1 MQTQAGNPV
10 LLENASSR
18 EGQPTATDPI
28 CLDQT
33 AKLLQEH
40 GLATPAEL
48 NQLRE
53 NGLAPAQGPRS
64 WDPLEFLAALRVPDP
79 ELRSLEVERLGRALS
94 QVMGQQLAL
103 VPFASRLPTPSAFY
117 DLNES
122 LLAECKRMMTPVL
135 YAEESEVIGV
145 GSINPVA
152 LRITAQIIM
161 HTLGEKTGT
170 TPIVSRILLHHDGWR
185 SLCQQQFGI

>member
-1 MQTQAGNPV
+1 MQTQAGNTVV
-10 LLENASSR
+10 LESASFP
-18 EGQPTATDPI
+18 GGTPTATDPV

-33 AKLLQEH
+33 TKLLQEH

-48 NQLRE
+48 HQLRE
-53 NGLAPAQGPRS
+53 HGLAPPQGPR
-64 WDPLEFLAALRVPDP
+64 P
-79 ELRSLEVERLGRALS
+79 
-94 QVMGQQLAL
+94 
-103 VPFASRLPTPSAFY
+103 PTPSAFY

-161 HTLGEKTGT
+161 HTLAERTGT
-170 TPIVSRILLHHDGWR
+170 TPIVSRILLHHDGWM

>member
-1 MQTQAGNPV
+1 MQTQAGNTVV
-10 LLENASSR
+10 LESSSFP
-18 EGQPTATDPI
+18 GGTPTATDPV

-33 AKLLQEH
+33 ARLLQEH

-48 NQLRE
+48 HQLRE
-53 NGLAPAQGPRS
+53 HGLAPPQGPRP
-64 WDPLEFLAALRVPDP
+64 WDPLEFLAALRAPDP
-79 ELRSLEVERLGRALS
+79 DVRSLEVEQLGRALS

-122 LLAECKRMMTPVL
+122 LLAECKRTMTPVL

-152 LRITAQIIM
+152 LKITAQIIM
-161 HTLGEKTGT
+161 HTLGERTGS
-170 TPIVSRILLHHDGWR
+170 TPIVSRILLHHDGWM

>member
-1 MQTQAGNPV
+1 MQTQAGDTV
-10 LLENASSR
+10 ALERDSLPGGTS
-18 EGQPTATDPI
+18 TATDPI

-40 GLATPAEL
+40 GLATLAEL

-53 NGLAPAQGPRS
+53 HGLAPPQGPRP

-79 ELRSLEVERLGRALS
+79 DARFLEVERLGRALS
-94 QVMGQQLAL
+94 QAMGQQLVL

-135 YAEESEVIGV
+135 YAEELEVIGV
-145 GSINPVA
+145 GSINPGA
-152 LRITAQIIM
+152 LGIAAQIIM
-161 HTLGEKTGT
+161 HTLGERTGT
-170 TPIVSRILLHHDGWR
+170 TPIISRVLLHHDGWM

>member
-1 MQTQAGNPV
+1 M
-10 LLENASSR
+10 LESASFP
-18 EGQPTATDPI
+18 GGTPTATDPV

-33 AKLLQEH
+33 TKLLQEH

-48 NQLRE
+48 HQLRE
-53 NGLAPAQGPRS
+53 HGLAPPQGPRP
-64 WDPLEFLAALRVPDP
+64 WDPLEFLAALRTPDP
-79 ELRSLEVERLGRALS
+79 DVRSLEVEQLGRALS

-161 HTLGEKTGT
+161 HTLAERTGT
-170 TPIVSRILLHHDGWR
+170 TPIVSRILLHHDGWM